1 MIKKLLFIN
10 IYFCLLQMYLFA
22 QSSNVLAIRKY
33 IQAHQ
38 HAIINEFVSFLS
50 IPNIATDSV
59 NIIRNANFIM
69 QVMQQRNI
77 QQVQV
82 LYPITTKALPALY
95 GEILVPG
102 ATQTIVFYAHY
113 DGQPVNPAQWAQ
125 GLEPF
130 QPKLFN
136 ASIEKNGM
144 AIEFPATDKFFD
156 AQWRI
161 YARGSS
167 DDKAGVMAILNGY
180 DAIVKTGMKPTV
192 NIKFFFEAEEEAGS
206 EHLFEILQQHTA
218 LLQSDCWII
227 CDGPIHQSGIK
238 QVLFG
243 ARGDAHVNVT
253 VYGSKRPLHSGHY
266 SNWAPSPPM
275 MLAKL
280 LASMK
285 DDKGKV
291 TIKGFYDDVAPL
303 SKAEMKALKEAP
315 SIDAQLKQELGFTE
329 QELPGVLLADAA
341 NIPSLN
347 INGMQSGNVG
357 KNASNVIPVKAEA
370 VIDLRLVA
378 GNDWNRQ
385 QQKVIAHIKAMG
397 YYVTTAEPTTEER
410 NKFPKIATVTLS
422 GGYNAQKASMDL
434 PIAQKIISAVQS
446 TIPEKVVLMPT
457 MGGSLPLYV
466 FDKYLHAK
474 AIVVPIANHDNNQHA
489 ENENIRLQNL
499 WNGIETMA
507 ALMMMQ

>member
-1 MIKKLLFIN
+1 M
-10 IYFCLLQMYLFA
+10 
-22 QSSNVLAIRKY
+22 
-33 IQAHQ
+33 
-38 HAIINEFVSFLS
+38 
-50 IPNIATDSV
+50 
-59 NIIRNANFIM
+59 
-69 QVMQQRNI
+69 
-77 QQVQV
+77 
-82 LYPITTKALPALY
+82 
-95 GEILVPG
+95 
-102 ATQTIVFYAHY
+102 
-113 DGQPVNPAQWAQ
+113 
-125 GLEPF
+125 
-130 QPKLFN
+130 
-136 ASIEKNGM
+136 
-144 AIEFPATDKFFD
+144 
-156 AQWRI
+156 
-161 YARGSS
+161 
-167 DDKAGVMAILNGY
+167 
-180 DAIVKTGMKPTV
+180 
-192 NIKFFFEAEEEAGS
+192 
-206 EHLFEILQQHTA
+206 
-218 LLQSDCWII
+218 
-227 CDGPIHQSGIK
+227 
-238 QVLFG
+238 FG
-243 ARGDAHVNVT
+243 ARGDTHVNVT

-303 SKAEMKALKEAP
+303 SKAEMKALREAP

-329 QELPGVLLADAA
+329 QELPGVLLADAV

-378 GNDWNRQ
+378 GNDWSRQ
-385 QQKVIAHIKAMG
+385 QQKVIAHIKAKG
-397 YYVTTAEPTTEER
+397 YHVTTAEPTTEER
-410 NKFPKIATVTLS
+410 KKFPKIATVILS

-434 PIAQKIISAVQS
+434 PIAQKIIIAVQS

-457 MGGSLPLYV
+457 MGGSIPLYV

-489 ENENIRLQNL
+489 ENENIRLQNF

-507 ALMMMQ
+507 ALMMMR